1 MKAALIRSPAEL
13 SIRNAST
20 DATLALLTVGTRVFD
35 GVVYIANIRIEDRI
49 LALQEVSLRTTIT
62 AG

>member
-20 DATLALLTVGTRVFD
+20 DAALALLTVGTRVFD
-35 GVVYIANIRIEDRI
+35 GVVYIANIQIEDRI
-49 LALQEVSLRTTIT
+49 LALQEVSLRTAIT